1 MGSVEAGVPG
11 ASHYLALAVDA
22 SGDGGEIARQSAEV
36 REYTVLPKRAI
47 LGGVVGAADCA
58 NNLALIVN
66 ALGDRASSEVRE
78 LGSRAVFPRY
88 GVNGRTAAGSGVAY
102 GLAFIVDLKCVPVP
116 IDNHRDNSGSRVHSL
131 FPVALVI
138 ETLWVTAIFRVT
150 QVFCNNLKIL
160 CLRAAWLD
168 AWCGSSEIAFIV
180 H

>member
-78 LGSRAVFPRY
+78 LGGRAVSHD
-88 GVNGRTAAGSGVAY
+88 TASMVAPPQ
-102 GLAFIVDLKCVPVP
+102 VPVSP
-116 IDNHRDNSGSRVHSL
+116 TAWPLSL
-131 FPVALVI
+131 I
-138 ETLWVTAIFRVT
+138 
-150 QVFCNNLKIL
+150 
-160 CLRAAWLD
+160 
-168 AWCGSSEIAFIV
+168 
-180 H
+180 